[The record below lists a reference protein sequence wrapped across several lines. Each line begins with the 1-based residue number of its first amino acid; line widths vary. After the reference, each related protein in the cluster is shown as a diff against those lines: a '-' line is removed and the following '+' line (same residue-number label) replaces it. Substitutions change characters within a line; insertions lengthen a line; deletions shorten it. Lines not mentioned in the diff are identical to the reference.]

1 MRRAKLVISCVMI
14 LFVVGGCRREIDLN
28 VEVAVQNASKHNISD
43 LRIGDTVVA
52 ESIPAGETLHVK
64 LYSVGKPPVTFTA
77 DDKEFKTTVFFRER
91 AIIDWVPTKIW
102 IDEDFAVH
110 VEGKVP

>member
-1 MRRAKLVISCVMI
+1 MI
-14 LFVVGGCRREIDLN
+14 LFAMIGCRRQVDLN
-28 VEVAVQNASKHNISD
+28 VEVAVQNASKHIIDD

-77 DDKEFKTTVFFRER
+77 NGREFKTTVFFKEKG
-91 AIIDWVPTKIW
+91 IVDWVPTKIW